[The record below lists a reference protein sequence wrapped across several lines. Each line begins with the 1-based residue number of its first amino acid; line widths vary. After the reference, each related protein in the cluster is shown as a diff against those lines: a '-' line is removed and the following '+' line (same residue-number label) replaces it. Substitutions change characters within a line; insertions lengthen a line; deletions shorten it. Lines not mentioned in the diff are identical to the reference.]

1 MRSTSCIL
9 LLTCVLL
16 NNLPIAFGWIGPV
29 RNSMTTP
36 VKRKTNMPSRRI
48 AEPQKLSTVA
58 SPNEN
63 KDPSNDR
70 SRLLSARNLSVGAI
84 LASSFFNLLSYTLI
98 SPITPQLGNHFNL
111 AIGTS
116 FGSLSSAYPLG
127 MLFGLFIWPQL
138 SDRSGRK
145 PIMTASLFSSGLGL
159 VAQAF
164 VIQRNGSL
172 RLYLAIRALTG
183 AFAGSSP
190 VSKAYL
196 ADIGYRNGMLPRYLA
211 LRDAASTMAFIIGP
225 LMGGVIYDIRRRML
239 GVESTIATT
248 EVLKMAGSL
257 SFVMG
262 VAAATSLTAALLVGT
277 FVQEL
282 SPKKKK
288 KPKTDDADDSVSSE
302 IDEEVEEE
310 LIVCPLG
317 KQLWTGVAS
326 VCVVSFLFNVGDSTF
341 HAFFSALLRERAGLG
356 AQEIGLLYT
365 MLACISFSVSATSS
379 SGILKRYGPVAACAT
394 GMSFIGSGLLA
405 LGLAA
410 SSGVLAIP
418 PKFSVLAASAAIYYM
433 GVPIYGPAIP
443 TMLLRCVPSHR
454 RGAIM
459 GLDGAINTIAR
470 VVSPLLMG
478 ELYRRYG
485 AGAAFG
491 CAGVAVFGGVA
502 TTLFRRYVVLK
513 DMYADDTRRD

>member
-1 MRSTSCIL
+1 
-9 LLTCVLL
+9 
-16 NNLPIAFGWIGPV
+16 
-29 RNSMTTP
+29 MTP
-36 VKRKTNMPSRRI
+36 PLKRTNTPSRTI

-63 KDPSNDR
+63 QDPNSDG
-70 SRLLSARNLSVGAI
+70 SRLFSARNISVGAI
-84 LASSFFNLLSYTLI
+84 LASSFLNLLSYTLI
-98 SPITPQLGNHFNL
+98 SPITPQLGNHFKL
-111 AIGTS
+111 TIGTS
-116 FGSLSSAYPLG
+116 FGSLSSAYPFG
-127 MLFGLFIWPQL
+127 MLFGLFLWPQL
-138 SDRSGRK
+138 SDRIGRK
-145 PIMTASLFSSGLGL
+145 PVMTASLFGSGLGL

-172 RLYLAIRALTG
+172 GLYLAIRALTG
-183 AFAGSSP
+183 TFAGSSP

-196 ADIGYRNGMLPRYLA
+196 ADIGFRNGMLPRYLA

-225 LMGGVIYDIRRRML
+225 LMGGIIYDIRRRML

-262 VAAATSLTAALLVGT
+262 VAAATSLTAALLVGA

-282 SPKKKK
+282 APKKKK
-288 KPKTDDADDSVSSE
+288 KPKTDEDRASSE
-302 IDEEVEEE
+302 KDEEVEEDI
-310 LIVCPLG
+310 IVCPLG
-317 KQLWTGVAS
+317 KQMWAGVAS

-356 AQEIGLLYT
+356 AQDIGLLYT

-379 SGILKRYGPVAACAT
+379 GGILKRYGPVAACAT
-394 GMSFIGSGLLA
+394 GMSLIGSGLLA

-410 SSGVLAIP
+410 SSWVLAIP
-418 PKFSVLAASAAIYYM
+418 PTFSVLAASAAIYYM
-433 GVPIYGPAIP
+433 GVPIYGPAVP
-443 TMLLRCVPSHR
+443 TMLLRCVPSHQ

-470 VVSPLLMG
+470 VVSPLVMG

-491 CAGVAVFGGVA
+491 CAGVAVLGGVVI
-502 TTLFRRYVVLK
+502 TLFRRYVVLK
-513 DMYADDTRRD
+513 DTVYRK

>member
-1 MRSTSCIL
+1 MKMRRTL
-9 LLTCVLL
+9 LLTCIML
-16 NNLPIAFGWIGPV
+16 NNLPISFGWIAPA
-29 RNSMTTP
+29 MTTP
-36 VKRKTNMPSRRI
+36 LKRTNMPSRTIRV

-58 SPNEN
+58 SPNDNE
-63 KDPSNDR
+63 DPNNDR

-84 LASSFFNLLSYTLI
+84 LASSFLNLLSYTLI
-98 SPITPQLGNHFNL
+98 SPITPQLGNHFKL
-111 AIGTS
+111 TIGTS

-138 SDRSGRK
+138 SDRIGRK
-145 PIMTASLFSSGLGL
+145 PVMTASLFGSGIGL
-159 VAQAF
+159 AAQAF
-164 VIQRNGSL
+164 VIHRNGSMG
-172 RLYLAIRALTG
+172 LYLAIRALTG

-190 VSKAYL
+190 ISKAYL

-211 LRDAASTMAFIIGP
+211 LRDAASTMAFIVGP
-225 LMGGVIYDIRRRML
+225 MMGGIIYDIRRRML
-239 GVESTIATT
+239 AVESTIATT

-262 VAAATSLTAALLVGT
+262 VAAATSLTAALLVGA

-282 SPKKKK
+282 EPNKKKK
-288 KPKTDDADDSVSSE
+288 KPKTDEDSTSLE
-302 IDEEVEEE
+302 IDEEVDEE
-310 LIVCPLG
+310 LVACPLG
-317 KQLWTGVAS
+317 KEMWTGVAS

-341 HAFFSALLRERAGLG
+341 HAFFSALLRQRAGLG
-356 AQEIGLLYT
+356 AQDIGLLYT
-365 MLACISFSVSATSS
+365 MLACISFTVSATSS
-379 SGILKRYGPVAACAT
+379 SGILKRYGPVVACAT
-394 GMSFIGSGLLA
+394 GMSFIGSGLIG

-418 PKFSVLAASAAIYYM
+418 PTFSVLAASAAIYYM
-433 GVPIYGPAIP
+433 GVPIYGPAVP

-470 VVSPLLMG
+470 VISPLLMG

-491 CAGVAVFGGVA
+491 CAGVAVLGGVA
-502 TTLFRRYVVLK
+502 TTLFRRYVVLQGT
-513 DMYADDTRRD
+513 YANDTRRT